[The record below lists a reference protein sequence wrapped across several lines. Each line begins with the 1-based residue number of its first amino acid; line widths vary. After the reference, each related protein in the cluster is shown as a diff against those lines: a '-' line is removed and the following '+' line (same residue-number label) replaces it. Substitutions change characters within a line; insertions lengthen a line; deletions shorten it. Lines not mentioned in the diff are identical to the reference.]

1 MLKKVIIIFAAIGIP
16 IVIWVASTYGHLT
29 EVSYTVAQSSTATTE
44 GDQAPKVIIVTTII
58 DASKAPSDLQCKDSE
73 GTPFKAEFTGN
84 PPEKPFID
92 GQEVRFV
99 GHVHGG
105 DPSYFHATQ
114 VFAP

>member
-1 MLKKVIIIFAAIGIP
+1 MLRKLIIIAAVIGIP
-16 IVIWVASTYGHLT
+16 VSLWVASMYGSLT
-29 EVSYTVAQSSTATTE
+29 EVSYSEAQITKATTE
-44 GDQAPKVIIVTTII
+44 GDQAPKVIIVTTIL
-58 DASKAPSDLQCKDSE
+58 DASQAPSSIQCRDSE
-73 GTPFKAEFTGN
+73 GTRFKAEFTGDT
-84 PPEKPFID
+84 PATPFAD